1 MNKYE
6 EFCTQI
12 LTPTPWQSFLSQ
24 RTKALALT
32 ELLKRE
38 LRRRNLLPFIECF
51 VPHYE
56 AGWFHR
62 ELCDTLDAF
71 VEAVEQKRSP
81 RLIIEVPPRAGKSE
95 IVSRH
100 FGAHCLGKHP
110 EWEVV
115 NATYGQELAND
126 FGRYLRSVLNNPTYS
141 ELFPQTDLDPA
152 NNSVSEIG
160 TTQRGRYMAVGIGGA
175 LTGKGAHVLLI
186 DDPHKD
192 RLEADSERERDNVW
206 NWYSAVARTRLYPGG
221 GVIVLQTR
229 WHENDLAGRLQLH
242 AKENPDADQ
251 WMVVSYPAIAT
262 CDDAHRKT
270 GDALHP
276 ERYDIDE
283 LLRIKATIEPRDW
296 AALYQQNPTPDDG
309 LFFSKEMIQKCM
321 VPANEYPEKRDLNF
335 YICCDLAIGEKQ
347 TSDYTVITTF
357 GVDYE
362 GTMWFMPNVQRFRG
376 DANEIV
382 DRILSTAIQYDVLQI
397 IIERGH
403 ISKAIGPLLSKT
415 MRDRRRAFSIWDPV
429 PHRDKQYRAA
439 PLQGRMQ
446 QGMVRFPNT
455 SLYDTEIIP
464 ELLGFPAAMHDDVVD
479 SMAWGAQYLDKQI
492 ASLPPPPRAKSK
504 APAWSMEWMEKRIS
518 PEVRRSSMR
527 RRITHLN
534 GKPL

>member
-1 MNKYE
+1 
-6 EFCTQI
+6 
-12 LTPTPWQSFLSQ
+12 
-24 RTKALALT
+24 LALT

-229 WHENDLAGRLQLH
+229 WHEDDLAGRLQLH